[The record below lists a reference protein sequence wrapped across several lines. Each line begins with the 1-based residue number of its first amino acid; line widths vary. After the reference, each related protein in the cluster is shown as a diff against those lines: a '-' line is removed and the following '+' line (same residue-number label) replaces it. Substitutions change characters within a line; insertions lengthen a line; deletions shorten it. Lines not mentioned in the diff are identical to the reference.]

1 MMLGD
6 AMNIEIIVPCYN
18 EEKNISTFYNEIDN
32 VLNDDID
39 WKILFIN
46 DGSSDNTINEIKDLK
61 KNNVYYLSFSRNFG
75 KEAAIYAGLKN
86 STSEYVILMDAD
98 LQDPPLLIPEMIS
111 YMEDYDVVA
120 ARRVSRKGEP
130 KIRSFFAMQF
140 YRIMNRLCDMDV
152 VDGARDFRLMKR
164 YVVDSILELK
174 EYNRFSKGIFQWIGF
189 NTKWI
194 EYENIERNDG
204 ETSWS
209 FGELFRYS
217 IEAIV
222 SFSIA
227 PLHFSTIMGILFS
240 IISFIVILFIIVR
253 TLLFGDPVSGWP
265 STISII
271 LFIGGV
277 QLFTIGI
284 LGQYLAKTY
293 IEVKKRP
300 KYIIKEY
307 KLD

>member
-1 MMLGD
+1 MKK
-6 AMNIEIIVPCYN
+6 
-18 EEKNISTFYNEIDN
+18 KNISTFYNEIDN

>member
-227 PLHFSTIMGILFS
+227 PLHFSTIM
-240 IISFIVILFIIVR
+240 
-253 TLLFGDPVSGWP
+253 
-265 STISII
+265 
-271 LFIGGV
+271 
-277 QLFTIGI
+277 
-284 LGQYLAKTY
+284 
-293 IEVKKRP
+293 
-300 KYIIKEY
+300 
-307 KLD
+307 

>member
-271 LFIGGV
+271 LFIGGI

-293 IEVKKRP
+293 IEFKKRP